1 MGSRQRET
9 LERWVAQERRSHH
22 SRGLCAGVSQRAKG
36 SPAEGLA
43 SLTNPLREKVE
54 VLLDWVREMT
64 RRAGRGE
71 HAACAELNRGAGP
84 WRVPGE
90 GSAVAVSTLVA
101 QVVTAAATLVARAC
115 PPQSTG
121 EAANEVPSRS
131 ESRSPT
137 SASRRDGRSDATPLR
152 TVSSTLAASSRS
164 DDEATRP
171 APPIASLAAH
181 VGDGVAL
188 LTPNVLGVNHWSRLL
203 GGLLYA
209 ASRRLDWPTLL
220 RRSFGTDVLACPSC
234 AGRLRVLGEVI
245 EPATVRL
252 VLESLGMPTEAPRA
266 ARARDPTELLG
277 DTTDE

>member
-1 MGSRQRET
+1 M
-9 LERWVAQERRSHH
+9 
-22 SRGLCAGVSQRAKG
+22 
-36 SPAEGLA
+36 
-43 SLTNPLREKVE
+43 
-54 VLLDWVREMT
+54 LLDWVREMT

-234 AGRLRVLGEVI
+234 AGRLRVLGEVT

-252 VLESLGMPTEAPRA
+252 VLESLGMPAEAPRA